1 MPPVGCGFFRYDA
14 AMSTSNSSTGGESSA
29 DPVAPARVLRQFR
42 VLFNAV
48 RSHFREV
55 ERAAGIGGAQL
66 WALSEVSASPGMG
79 LGELAAALDIH
90 QSTASNLVKAL
101 LERKL
106 ITLARRT
113 DDRRAVQLTLT
124 AEGAA
129 LLEKAPT
136 PFRGVLPTALGEL
149 DPAVLVR
156 LEDDLAA
163 LIGLLQAGANG
174 ARTPLADL

>member
-1 MPPVGCGFFRYDA
+1 
-14 AMSTSNSSTGGESSA
+14 MSTSTSSLGHESAS
-29 DPVAPARVLRQFR
+29 DPAAPARVLRQFR

-48 RSHFREV
+48 RGHFREV

-66 WALSEVSASPGMG
+66 WALSEISASPGIG
-79 LGELAAALDIH
+79 LGELATALDIH

-101 LERKL
+101 QEREL
-106 ITLARRT
+106 VTLARRAK
-113 DDRRAVQLTLT
+113 DRRAVQLTLT
-124 AEGAA
+124 EEGAA
-129 LLEKAPT
+129 VLDKAPT

-149 DPAVLVR
+149 DPSVLVR

-163 LIGLLQAGANG
+163 LIGLLQAGDHG

>member
-1 MPPVGCGFFRYDA
+1 
-14 AMSTSNSSTGGESSA
+14 MSTSHSSNGGQGLA

-48 RSHFREV
+48 RGHFREV

-66 WALSEVSASPGMG
+66 WALSEISAAPGMG

-101 LERKL
+101 LERRL
-106 ITLARRT
+106 VSLARRA
-113 DDRRAVQLTLT
+113 DDRRAVQLTLS

-129 LLEKAPT
+129 LLDKAPA

-149 DPAVLVR
+149 DPAVLLR

-163 LIGLLQAGANG
+163 LIGKLQAGEKG